1 MSLIILSP
9 FFIFFILKVCKFLT
23 AFLNL
28 LINHLYIYIYI
39 YIYMKMSKDS
49 SAKYY
54 QKKQIKTTKKAC
66 GRYESLSKEKKENN

>member
-39 YIYMKMSKDS
+39 YMKMSKDS

-54 QKKQIKTTKKAC
+54 QKKQTKTTKKAC
-66 GRYESLSKEKKENN
+66 GRYESLSKEEKENN